1 MNDFSLSSLLGDKR
15 IGESSLEPG
24 DDSRMSFLNKLD
36 VNELGVSVSEGGRGW
51 VLCGSKK
58 LNFQVCT
65 RVTEI
70 SMHICT
76 EHVGAVT
83 YPTARNDHA

>member
-36 VNELGVSVSEGGRGW
+36 VNELGVSVSEGGG
-51 VLCGSKK
+51 VGSYAGLK
-58 LNFQVCT
+58 N
-65 RVTEI
+65 
-70 SMHICT
+70 
-76 EHVGAVT
+76 
-83 YPTARNDHA
+83 